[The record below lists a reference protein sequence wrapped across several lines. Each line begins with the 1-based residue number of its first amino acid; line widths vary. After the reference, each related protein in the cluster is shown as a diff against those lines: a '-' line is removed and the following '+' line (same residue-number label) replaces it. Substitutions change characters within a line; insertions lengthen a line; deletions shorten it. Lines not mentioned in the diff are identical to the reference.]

1 MKKIV
6 SLSTNPAAFDFEQA
20 AFAARDDAEFII
32 SGARSKED
40 VKAAVCDADV
50 VLFSDITIDRQ
61 VIDSLKNCKL
71 IIRYGIGY
79 DNVDAK
85 YAAEKCIFVCNAPN
99 YGVTDVAEH
108 ALSLLLSCAKR
119 LTYMNDCVRNG
130 LWDTSKMGASRRIAG
145 KSIGFIGFGKIARCV
160 CQRTNAFGLKALI
173 YDPYVSTEVAD
184 SYSGELVTLEE
195 LLRRSDYVTLHLPLN
210 EQTRHMMGAAQFALM
225 KPDAVFVNTS
235 RGGLVNEKE
244 LIDALEQGVIAGA
257 GLDVFEDESG
267 NIDPRIL
274 RMKQVTLTPH
284 VAWNTLEGAA
294 ALHEEVTNNVLRF
307 LDGSRPESIVNG
319 L

>member
-6 SLSTNPAAFDFEQA
+6 CLSTNPASLSYEVA
-20 AFAARDDAEFII
+20 AFAERKDAEFVI
-32 SGARSKED
+32 SGARTKED
-40 VKAAVCDADV
+40 VKAAVCDAEV
-50 VLFSDITIDRQ
+50 VLFSDITIDRE
-61 VIDSLKNCKL
+61 VIDSLENCKL

-85 YAAEKCIFVCNAPN
+85 YAAEKGIFVCNAPN

-119 LTYMNDCVRNG
+119 LTYMNDCVRDG

-145 KSIGFIGFGKIARCV
+145 KNVGFIGFGKIAKCV
-160 CQRTNAFGLKALI
+160 CERTNAFGLKALV
-173 YDPYVSTEVAD
+173 YDPYVSDAVAAEYKAEKVSLD
-184 SYSGELVTLEE
+184 D
-195 LLRRSDYVTLHLPLN
+195 LLARADYVTLHLPLN
-210 EQTRHMMGAAQFALM
+210 EQTRHMMGAEQFAQM

-244 LIDALEQGVIAGA
+244 LIDALENGIIAGA

-267 NIDPRIL
+267 NIDQRIL
-274 RMKQVTLTPH
+274 KMKQVTLTPH
-284 VAWNTLEGAA
+284 VAWNTVEGAA
-294 ALHEEVTNNVLRF
+294 ALHEEVTGNVIRF
-307 LDGSRPESIVNG
+307 LEGNRPESVVNG

>member
-6 SLSTNPAAFDFEQA
+6 CLSTNPASLSYENA
-20 AFAARDDAEFII
+20 AFAARNDAEFVI
-32 SGARSKED
+32 SGARTKED

-50 VLFSDITIDRQ
+50 VLFSDITIDRE

-85 YAAEKCIFVCNAPN
+85 YAAGKGIFVCNAPN

-119 LTYMNDCVRNG
+119 LTYMNDCVRDG
-130 LWDTSKMGASRRIAG
+130 MWDTSKMGASRRITG
-145 KSIGFIGFGKIARCV
+145 KTVGFIGFGKIAKCV
-160 CQRTNAFGLKALI
+160 CERTNAFGLKALV
-173 YDPYVSTEVAD
+173 YDPYVSDAVAAD
-184 SYSGELVTLEE
+184 YRAEKVTLED
-195 LLRRSDYVTLHLPLN
+195 LLHRSDYVTLHLPLN
-210 EQTRHMMGAAQFALM
+210 DQTRHIMGKKEFEQM
-225 KPDAVFVNTS
+225 KSDAVFVNTS

-244 LIDALEQGVIAGA
+244 LIDALEAGTIAGA
-257 GLDVFEDESG
+257 GLDVFEDETG

-284 VAWNTLEGAA
+284 VAWNTVEGAA

-307 LDGSRPESIVNG
+307 LDGNRPESIVNG

>member
-6 SLSTNPAAFDFEQA
+6 SLSTNPASFSYEKEAF
-20 AFAARDDAEFII
+20 FARNDAEFII
-32 SGARSKED
+32 SGARTKED
-40 VKAAVCDADV
+40 VKAAVRDADV
-50 VLFSDITIDRQ
+50 VLFSDITIDRE
-61 VIDSLKNCKL
+61 VIDNLQNCKL

-79 DNVDAK
+79 DNVDTA
-85 YAAEKCIFVCNAPN
+85 YAAEKGIFVCNAPN

-119 LTYMNDCVRNG
+119 LTYMNDCVRDG

-145 KSIGFIGFGKIARCV
+145 KNVGFIGFGKIAKCV
-160 CQRTNAFGLKALI
+160 CERTNAFGLKALV
-173 YDPYVSTEVAD
+173 YDPYVTDTVAAD
-184 SYSGELVTLEE
+184 FRAEKVTLED
-195 LLRRSDYVTLHLPLN
+195 LLHRADYVTLHLPLN
-210 EQTRHMMGAAQFALM
+210 EQTRHMMGAAQFAQM
-225 KPDAVFVNTS
+225 KPDAVFINTS

-244 LIDALEQGVIAGA
+244 LIDALQAGVIAGA
-257 GLDVFEDESG
+257 GLDVFEDEKG

-274 RMKQVTLTPH
+274 HMKNVTLTPH
-284 VAWNTLEGAA
+284 VAWNTIEGAA

-307 LDGSRPESIVNG
+307 LDGDRPESIVNG

>member
-6 SLSTNPAAFDFEQA
+6 CLNINPAAFSHELA
-20 AFAARDDAEFII
+20 TFAARNDAQFLI
-32 SGARSKED
+32 SGARTKED
-40 VKAAVCDADV
+40 VKVAVCDADV
-50 VLFSDITIDRQ
+50 ILFTDITIDRE

-79 DNVDAK
+79 DNIDHN
-85 YAAEKCIFVCNAPN
+85 YAAEKGIFVCNAPN

-119 LTYMNDCVRNG
+119 LTYMNDCVRDG

-145 KSIGFIGFGKIARCV
+145 KTVGFIGFGKIARCV
-160 CQRTNAFGLKALI
+160 CERTNAFGLKALV
-173 YDPYVSTEVAD
+173 YDPYVSDAVA
-184 SYSGELVTLEE
+184 SEYRAEKVTLEE
-195 LLRRSDYVTLHLPLN
+195 LLARADYVTLHLPLN
-210 EQTRHMMGAAQFALM
+210 EQTRHMMGAAQFAQM
-225 KPDAVFVNTS
+225 KPDAIFVNTS

-244 LIDALEQGVIAGA
+244 LIDALEAGVIAGA

-274 RMKQVTLTPH
+274 KMKQVTLTPH
-284 VAWNTLEGAA
+284 VAWNTVEGAA
-294 ALHEEVTNNVLRF
+294 ALHEEVTSNVLRF
-307 LDGSRPESIVNG
+307 LDGNRPESIVNG

>member
-6 SLSTNPAAFDFEQA
+6 SLSTNPASFSCEKA
-20 AFAARDDAEFII
+20 AFAARNDSEFII
-32 SGARSKED
+32 SGARTKED

-50 VLFSDITIDRQ
+50 ILFSDIAIDRE

-79 DNVDAK
+79 DNVDTK
-85 YAAEKCIFVCNAPN
+85 YAAEKGIFVCNAPN

-119 LTYMNDCVRNG
+119 LTYMNDCVRDG

-145 KSIGFIGFGKIARCV
+145 KTVGFIGFGKIAKCV
-160 CQRTNAFGLKALI
+160 CERTNAFGLNAI
-173 YDPYVSTEVAD
+173 VYDPYVTQSAAAQYRAEK
-184 SYSGELVTLEE
+184 VTLEE
-195 LLRRSDYVTLHLPLN
+195 LLARADYVTLHLPLN
-210 EQTRHMMGAAQFALM
+210 EQTRHMMGAEQFAQM
-225 KPDAVFVNTS
+225 KSDAVFVNTS

-244 LIDALEQGVIAGA
+244 LIDALEAGIIAGA

-274 RMKQVTLTPH
+274 YMKQVTLTPH
-284 VAWNTLEGAA
+284 VAWNTIEGAA

-307 LDGSRPESIVNG
+307 LDGNRPESIVNG

>member
-6 SLSTNPAAFDFEQA
+6 SLSTNPASFSYEQA
-20 AFAARDDAEFII
+20 AFAARNDAEFVI
-32 SGARSKED
+32 SGARTKKD
-40 VKAAVCDADV
+40 VKAAVCEADV
-50 VLFSDITIDRQ
+50 VLFSDIAIDRE
-61 VIDSLKNCKL
+61 VIDSLQNCKL

-79 DNVDAK
+79 DNVDTA
-85 YAAEKCIFVCNAPN
+85 YAAEKGIFVCNAPN

-119 LTYMNDCVRNG
+119 LTYMNDCVRDG

-145 KSIGFIGFGKIARCV
+145 KNIGFIGFGKIAKCV
-160 CQRTNAFGLKALI
+160 CERTNAFGLKALV
-173 YDPYVSTEVAD
+173 YDPYVTDTVAAD
-184 SYSGELVTLEE
+184 FRAEKVTLED
-195 LLRRSDYVTLHLPLN
+195 LLHRADYVTLHLPLN
-210 EQTRHMMGAAQFALM
+210 EQTRHMMGAAQFAQM
-225 KPDAVFVNTS
+225 KPDAVFINTS

-244 LIDALEQGVIAGA
+244 LIDALQAGVIAGA
-257 GLDVFEDESG
+257 GLDVFEDEKG

-274 RMKQVTLTPH
+274 HMKNVTLTPH
-284 VAWNTLEGAA
+284 VAWNTIEGAA

-307 LDGSRPESIVNG
+307 LDGNRPESIVNG

>member
-6 SLSTNPAAFDFEQA
+6 SLSTNPASFSYEQQ
-20 AFAARDDAEFII
+20 AFAARKDAEFII
-32 SGARSKED
+32 SGARTKED
-40 VKAAVCDADV
+40 VKAAVWDADV
-50 VLFSDITIDRQ
+50 VLFSDIAIDRE
-61 VIDSLKNCKL
+61 VIDALQHCKL

-79 DNVDAK
+79 DNVDTK
-85 YAAEKCIFVCNAPN
+85 YAAEKGIFVCNAPN

-119 LTYMNDCVRNG
+119 LTYMNDCVRDG
-130 LWDTSKMGASRRIAG
+130 MWDTSKMGASRRIAG
-145 KSIGFIGFGKIARCV
+145 KNVGFIGFGKIAKCV
-160 CQRTNAFGLKALI
+160 CQRTNAFGLKALV
-173 YDPYVSTEVAD
+173 YDPYISDAVAAD
-184 SYSGELVTLEE
+184 YCAEKVTLED
-195 LLRRSDYVTLHLPLN
+195 LLARADYVTLHLPLN
-210 EQTRHMMGAAQFALM
+210 EQTRHMMGAAQFAQM

-244 LIDALEQGVIAGA
+244 LIDALENGVIAGA

-274 RMKQVTLTPH
+274 TMKQVTLTPH
-284 VAWNTLEGAA
+284 VAWNTVEGAQ
-294 ALHEEVTNNVLRF
+294 ALHEEVTGNVLRF
-307 LDGSRPESIVNG
+307 LDGNRPESIVNG

>member
-6 SLSTNPAAFDFEQA
+6 CLSTNPSGFTYEVA
-20 AFAARDDAEFII
+20 AFAARTDAQFIT
-32 SGARSKED
+32 SGARTKED

-50 VLFSDITIDRQ
+50 VLFSDITIDRE
-61 VIDSLKNCKL
+61 VIDSFKNCKL

-79 DNVDAK
+79 DNVDTK
-85 YAAEKCIFVCNAPN
+85 YAAEKGIFVCNAPN

-119 LTYMNDCVRNG
+119 LTYMNDCVRDG
-130 LWDTSKMGASRRIAG
+130 MWDTSKMGASRRIAG
-145 KSIGFIGFGKIARCV
+145 KKVGFIGFGKIAKCV
-160 CQRTNAFGLKALI
+160 CQRTNAFGLKALVF
-173 YDPYVSTEVAD
+173 DPFVSDAVAAE
-184 SYSGELVTLEE
+184 YSAEKVTLEQ
-195 LLRRSDYVTLHLPLN
+195 LLAQSDYVTLHLPLN
-210 EQTRHMMGAAQFALM
+210 EQTRHMMGATQFAQM
-225 KPDAVFVNTS
+225 KPDAVFINTS

-244 LIDALEQGVIAGA
+244 LIDALENGVIAGA

-274 RMKQVTLTPH
+274 KMKQVTLTPH
-284 VAWNTLEGAA
+284 VAWNTIEGAA
-294 ALHEEVTNNVLRF
+294 ALHEEVTGNVIRF
-307 LDGSRPESIVNG
+307 LEGNRPESIVNG

>member
-1 MKKIV
+1 MKIV
-6 SLSTNPAAFDFEQA
+6 SLSTNPSAFSFEEK
-20 AFAARDDAEFII
+20 AFSSRKDAKFII
-32 SGARSKED
+32 SGARAKDD
-40 VKAAVCDADV
+40 VKAAVRDADV
-50 VLFSDITIDRQ
+50 ILFSDITIDRE
-61 VIDSLKNCKL
+61 VIDAAQNCKL

-79 DNVDAK
+79 DNIDAN
-85 YAAEKCIFVCNAPN
+85 YAAEKGIFVCNAPN

-119 LTYMNDCVRNG
+119 LTYMNDCVRDG

-145 KSIGFIGFGKIARCV
+145 KYIGFIGFGKIAKCV
-160 CQRTNAFGLKALI
+160 CQRTNAFGLKALV
-173 YDPYVSTEVAD
+173 YDPYVSDETAAD
-184 SYSGELVTLEE
+184 YCAEKVTLQA
-195 LLRRSDYVTLHLPLN
+195 LLSRSDYVTLHLPLN
-210 EQTRHMMGAAQFALM
+210 EQTRHMMGAAQFAQM
-225 KPDAVFVNTS
+225 KSDAIFINTS

-244 LIDALEQGVIAGA
+244 LIDALENSTIAGA

-274 RMKQVTLTPH
+274 KMQQVTLTPH
-284 VAWNTLEGAA
+284 VAWNTIEGAA

-307 LDGSRPESIVNG
+307 LDGNRPESIVNG

>member
-6 SLSTNPAAFDFEQA
+6 SLSTNPASFSYEKEAFS
-20 AFAARDDAEFII
+20 ARNDAEFII
-32 SGARSKED
+32 SGARTKED
-40 VKAAVCDADV
+40 VKTAVRDADV
-50 VLFSDITIDRQ
+50 VLFSDITIDRE
-61 VIDSLKNCKL
+61 VIDNLQNCKL

-79 DNVDAK
+79 DNVDTA
-85 YAAEKCIFVCNAPN
+85 YAAEKGIFVCNAPN

-119 LTYMNDCVRNG
+119 LTYMNDCVRDG

-145 KSIGFIGFGKIARCV
+145 KNVGFIGFGKIAKCV
-160 CQRTNAFGLKALI
+160 CERTNAFGLKALV
-173 YDPYVSTEVAD
+173 YDPYVTDTVAAD
-184 SYSGELVTLEE
+184 FRAEKVTLED
-195 LLRRSDYVTLHLPLN
+195 LLHRADYVTLHLPLN
-210 EQTRHMMGAAQFALM
+210 EQTRHMMGAAQFAQM
-225 KPDAVFVNTS
+225 KSDAVFINTS

-244 LIDALEQGVIAGA
+244 LIDALEAGVISGA
-257 GLDVFEDESG
+257 GLDVFEDEKG

-274 RMKQVTLTPH
+274 HMKNVTLTPH
-284 VAWNTLEGAA
+284 VAWNTIEGAA

-307 LDGSRPESIVNG
+307 LDGNRPESIVNG

>member
-6 SLSTNPAAFDFEQA
+6 SLSTNPAAFSFEQA
-20 AFAARDDAEFII
+20 AFSARSDAEFII
-32 SGARSKED
+32 SGARTKED

-50 VLFSDITIDRQ
+50 VLFSDIAIDRE
-61 VIDSLKNCKL
+61 VIDSLQRCKL

-79 DNVDAK
+79 DNIDTG
-85 YAAEKCIFVCNAPN
+85 YAAEKGIFVCNAPN

-108 ALSLLLSCAKR
+108 ATALLLSCAKR
-119 LTYMNDCVRNG
+119 LTYMNDCVRDG
-130 LWDTSKMGASRRIAG
+130 MWDTSKMGASRRIAG
-145 KSIGFIGFGKIARCV
+145 KTVGFIGFGKIAKCV
-160 CQRTNAFGLKALI
+160 CQRTNAFGLKALV
-173 YDPYVSTEVAD
+173 YDPYVSAEAASAYQAEMT
-184 SYSGELVTLEE
+184 TLED
-195 LLRRSDYVTLHLPLN
+195 LLKRSDYVTLHLPLN
-210 EQTRHMMGAAQFALM
+210 EQTRHMMGAAQFAQM

-244 LIDALEQGVIAGA
+244 LIDALENGIIAGA
-257 GLDVFEDESG
+257 GLDVFEDERG

-274 RMKQVTLTPH
+274 YMKQVTLTPH
-284 VAWNTLEGAA
+284 VAWNTVEGAA

-307 LDGSRPESIVNG
+307 LGGDRPESIVNG

>member
-6 SLSTNPAAFDFEQA
+6 SLSTNPGSFSYETAAFS
-20 AFAARDDAEFII
+20 ARNDAEFVI

-40 VKAAVCDADV
+40 VKAAICDAEV
-50 VLFSDITIDRQ
+50 ILFSDIAIDRE
-61 VIDSLKNCKL
+61 VIDAAKSCKL

-79 DNVDAK
+79 DNVDTG
-85 YAAEKCIFVCNAPN
+85 YAAEKGIFVCNAPN

-119 LTYMNDCVRNG
+119 LTYMNDCVRDG

-145 KSIGFIGFGKIARCV
+145 KTVGFIGFGKIAKCV
-160 CQRTNAFGLKALI
+160 CQRTNAFGLKALV
-173 YDPYVSTEVAD
+173 YDPFVSDETAASFGAEKA
-184 SYSGELVTLEE
+184 SLED
-195 LLRRSDYVTLHLPLN
+195 LLARADYVTLHLPLN
-210 EQTRHMMGAAQFALM
+210 AQTCHMMGAAQFAKM
-225 KPDAVFVNTS
+225 KPGAIFINTS

-274 RMKQVTLTPH
+274 KMKQVTLTPH
-284 VAWNTLEGAA
+284 VAWNTVEGAA
-294 ALHEEVTNNVLRF
+294 ALHEEVTGNVLRF
-307 LDGSRPESIVNG
+307 LDGNRPESIVNG

>member
-6 SLSTNPAAFDFEQA
+6 CLSTNPGALGFETA

-32 SGARSKED
+32 SGARTKED

-50 VLFSDITIDRQ
+50 VLFSDITIDRE

-85 YAAEKCIFVCNAPN
+85 YAATKGIFVCNAPN

-119 LTYMNDCVRNG
+119 LTYMNDCVRDG
-130 LWDTSKMGASRRIAG
+130 MWDTSKMGASRRIAG
-145 KSIGFIGFGKIARCV
+145 KTIGFIGFGKIAKCV
-160 CQRTNAFGLKALI
+160 CERTNAFGLKAI
-173 YDPYVSTEVAD
+173 VYDPYVTEEAAAA
-184 SYSGELVTLEE
+184 YHAEKVTLEE
-195 LLRRSDYVTLHLPLN
+195 LLPRADYVTLHLPLN
-210 EQTRHMMGAAQFALM
+210 EQTRRMMGAAQFAQM

-244 LIDALEQGVIAGA
+244 LIDALENGTIAGA

-274 RMKQVTLTPH
+274 HMKQVTLTPH
-284 VAWNTLEGAA
+284 VAWNTVEGAQ

-307 LDGSRPESIVNG
+307 LDGNRPESIVNG